1 MKNII
6 FVLSIVMTLSSCSYY
21 AFYPQPRSQTY
32 LATNPDSIKIYSGD
46 IEQEYLVIGSVA
58 SMVPGNLLST
68 DKGIERAKKVF
79 KKHTAKL
86 GADAIIHLKTTG
98 NTGNL
103 SGVAVK
109 FK

>member
-6 FVLSIVMTLSSCSYY
+6 FVLSIVLTTTSCSYY
-21 AFYPQPRSQTY
+21 AFYPQPRSQTF
-32 LATNPDSIKIYSGD
+32 LATNPDSIKVYSGD
-46 IEQEYLVIGSVA
+46 TEQEYLVIGSVS
-58 SMVPGNLLST
+58 SMIPGVLVT
-68 DKGIERAKKVF
+68 TAKGNERATKVL

-86 GADAIIHLKTTG
+86 GADAIIHLKSTG
-98 NTGNL
+98 NTGSL